1 MIIDERY
8 KPWLAAASDESRPL
22 LCYLNVERLD
32 DTHGVM
38 LGTDGHGAAGI
49 PVLLTKHE
57 EVGLVHKSALM
68 ELERQRKRL
77 RKSHPHHDR
86 LNFELRDEWV
96 CSLISE
102 PINRYA
108 LKGDEAAKYVD
119 LWPLIPHA
127 PSKFEHIESNH
138 NQFALNPLLLYQL
151 AQAAGVRM
159 STYTCDPITF
169 FCTMRRVVYVWASDW
184 GDTRPI
190 APWIV
195 MMPIAGNYLDDP
207 KYQGWIKEQRYRM
220 TLQEKHLLDQY

>member
-22 LCYLNVERLD
+22 LCYLNVERID

-49 PVLLTKHE
+49 PVYLTKHE
-57 EVGLVHKSALM
+57 EVGLVHRDALM

-86 LNFELRDEWV
+86 LSFELRGPEV
-96 CSLISE
+96 ISLLDIPLE
-102 PINRYA
+102 RYA
-108 LKGDEAAKYVD
+108 QPGDEKAEYVD

-138 NQFALNPLLLYQL
+138 NQFALNPLLMYQL
-151 AQAAGVRM
+151 AQAAGVQM
-159 STYTCDPITF
+159 SAYACDSLTF
-169 FCTMRRVVYVWASDW
+169 FCTQRNGCYVWASDW

-190 APWIV
+190 APWII

-207 KYQGWIKEQRYRM
+207 KYQGWIEEQRYRM
-220 TLQEKHLLDQY
+220 SLQEKHLLGQY